1 MTTVNRG
8 LSMAALAAALC
19 FSTAVAAQE
28 SGGPPWGF
36 DRLFQR
42 PQAPVPQGGQ
52 PQGQQGSGQQW
63 RGQQTT
69 GQEEPAP
76 DQVLR
81 IERLEQQLRQMTG
94 QVEQLEYRNRQ
105 LEAQIRAMGGTPG
118 GQAPGAQGP
127 GAQAP
132 LPPQQQQPTAQM
144 GGQPLPPLQQSRP
157 MQAGPAQPLPPVAPP
172 AAGPARRSDVFDPSQ
187 NPNAPGAP
195 HTLGSLSSNGGAE
208 PPAVIEADAP
218 VGAPGGRGA
227 GAPLDLS
234 TMATGPGR
242 GAEPGYQQGYPPQQ
256 QGALPAPPSRNVNAT
271 GAVASVA
278 PPTDQ
283 PKDYYDLGYGY
294 VLRKDYALA
303 EQTFDAFLK
312 KYPNDR
318 RAADAQFWLGE
329 SLFQRQRYDAAA
341 QSFLDLSTKFST
353 YSKAPDA
360 LLRLGQSL
368 AALKQKEMACAT
380 FAEIGRKYP
389 KAATSVK
396 QGVEREQKRV
406 QC

>member
-1 MTTVNRG
+1 M
-8 LSMAALAAALC
+8 
-19 FSTAVAAQE
+19 
-28 SGGPPWGF
+28 
-36 DRLFQR
+36 
-42 PQAPVPQGGQ
+42 
-52 PQGQQGSGQQW
+52 
-63 RGQQTT
+63 
-69 GQEEPAP
+69 
-76 DQVLR
+76 
-81 IERLEQQLRQMTG
+81 
-94 QVEQLEYRNRQ
+94 
-105 LEAQIRAMGGTPG
+105 G
-118 GQAPGAQGP
+118 GQA
-127 GAQAP
+127 
-132 LPPQQQQPTAQM
+132 
-144 GGQPLPPLQQSRP
+144 LPPLQQSRT
-157 MQAGPAQPLPPVAPP
+157 MQSGPAQAQQPLPPVAPP

-195 HTLGSLSSNGGAE
+195 HTLGSLSSSGAAE

-234 TMATGPGR
+234 TMATGVTGH
-242 GAEPGYQQGYPPQQ
+242 GTEPGYTQQ

-278 PPTDQ
+278 PPADQ

-312 KYPNDR
+312 KYPTDR

-353 YSKAPDA
+353 YPKAPDA

-389 KAATSVK
+389 KASASVK